1 MWLRLFHILSY
12 SFISFISSFIYSWKQ
27 DIFSLRHTRKMRRA
41 ITLVKSFG
49 PMRSQFMIDGRGTLF
64 PFCDSF
70 NSLSSIN
77 LAGIEKPP
85 DRTLSKNLLV
95 FFMFSFFTR
104 FFNFLLLPAIHRMG
118 LLLTIV
124 RSTVWATIVAK
135 MTAAPLSLKKEGQQI
150 IWLMCSTACT
160 LT

>member
-1 MWLRLFHILSY
+1 MASAFSYSFFHILLHVYFFYIPS
-12 SFISFISSFIYSWKQ
+12 
-27 DIFSLRHTRKMRRA
+27 IFYIFFYIFLETGHILSLRHTRKMRRA

-49 PMRSQFMIDGRGTLF
+49 PMRSQFMIDRRGTLF

-95 FFMFSFFTR
+95 FFMFSFFTC
-104 FFNFLLLPAIHRMG
+104 FFNFLLFLSSFNRRTLPAIHRMG

-124 RSTVWATIVAK
+124 RSTV
-135 MTAAPLSLKKEGQQI
+135 
-150 IWLMCSTACT
+150 
-160 LT
+160 